1 MSNSVA
7 HRNGV
12 KPGDEILAIND
23 IPCNS
28 WNCIV
33 ALKTLAF
40 VNSARLSIR
49 RESELGELSLL
60 IGSCAFA
67 CVCIHL
73 LFAPVHAIANA
84 CASKFVHWPSHVDLH
99 HISNLVRRM
108 ALRRKSLLGFVMQMV
123 RDADGLSAWLCSNN
137 IRFLGPLNTTSPLLP
152 RPLPPLFLFLF

>member
-60 IGSCAFA
+60 IGSC
-67 CVCIHL
+67 VCMCLHRSV
-73 LFAPVHAIANA
+73 LFALLHAIANA
-84 CASKFVHWPSHVDLH
+84 CASKFVHWPSNVVPH
-99 HISNLVRRM
+99 HMTNLVCRI
-108 ALRRKSLLGFVMQMV
+108 ALRRKSL
-123 RDADGLSAWLCSNN
+123 RCWAS
-137 IRFLGPLNTTSPLLP
+137 
-152 RPLPPLFLFLF
+152 

>member
-28 WNCIV
+28 WNWHPNFIV

-40 VNSARLSIR
+40 VKSARLSIR

-67 CVCIHL
+67 CVCIDL
-73 LFAPVHAIANA
+73 LFALVHAIANC
-84 CASKFVHWPSHVDLH
+84 CASKFVLWPSPY
-99 HISNLVRRM
+99 HIS
-108 ALRRKSLLGFVMQMV
+108 KSSLSYGPASQKLEMLGFVMQI
-123 RDADGLSAWLCSNN
+123 D
-137 IRFLGPLNTTSPLLP
+137 
-152 RPLPPLFLFLF
+152 

>member
-1 MSNSVA
+1 MCAYVCPWGGGGVGSISNSVA

-28 WNCIV
+28 WNCRV

-40 VNSARLSIR
+40 ANSARLSIR

-67 CVCIHL
+67 CVCFDL
-73 LFAPVHAIANA
+73 LFAFVHAIANA
-84 CASKFVHWPSHVDLH
+84 FSSKFVHSNVDPQ
-99 HISNLVRRM
+99 HISNLVCRM
-108 ALRRKSLLGFVMQMV
+108 ALRHKRL
-123 RDADGLSAWLCSNN
+123 
-137 IRFLGPLNTTSPLLP
+137 
-152 RPLPPLFLFLF
+152 